1 MPLSR
6 LTSRVLPYQDLRP
19 GDVVSVPFG
28 GVLSHYGVVTS
39 RGTVISN
46 SRKNGGVVEQA
57 FAEFENGKPVRL
69 HRRDSALNPR
79 QVEMRARRALGS
91 DYDLVGSNC
100 VHFARHAH
108 RRRATP
114 LQIGKATLHALGD
127 MMSGPRRRY

>member
-1 MPLSR
+1 MPISR
-6 LTSRVLPYQDLRP
+6 LTGRHLPYQDYRP

-46 SRKNGGVVEQA
+46 SRKNGGVVEQD
-57 FAEFENGKPVRL
+57 FAEFENGKSVRL
-69 HRRDSALNPR
+69 HRRDSSLSPR
-79 QVEMRARRALGS
+79 QVEMRARRALGA

-100 VHFARHAH
+100 IHFARHVH

-114 LQIGKATLHALGD
+114 LQVGKATLHALGD
-127 MMSGPRRRY
+127 MISGPRHRF